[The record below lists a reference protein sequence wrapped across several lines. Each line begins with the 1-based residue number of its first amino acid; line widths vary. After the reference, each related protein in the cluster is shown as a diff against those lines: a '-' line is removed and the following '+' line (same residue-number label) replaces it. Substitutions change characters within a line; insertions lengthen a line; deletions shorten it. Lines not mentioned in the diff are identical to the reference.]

1 MKKKIII
8 AIVVLV
14 ILAAI
19 ITTAVVV
26 YRNNYVGFEAYYDI
40 NTGMVTMR
48 YLGYKPIKCQI
59 VYSDY
64 KSEIME
70 FDRMTEHTFN
80 LPQSSVSGGENVSFF
95 YLEEVTDRGSTP
107 TLFRVDVFKNG
118 KIEFIKP

>member
-26 YRNNYVGFEAYYDI
+26 YRNNYIGFEAYYDTSS
-40 NTGMVTMR
+40 NTVTMR
-48 YLGYKPIKCQI
+48 YIGYQPIKCQI

-70 FDRMTEHTFN
+70 FDRMTEHTFS
-80 LPQSSVSGGENVSFF
+80 LSFISASGGNVSYF
-95 YLEEVTDRGSTP
+95 YLYKVTDRNSY
-107 TLFRVDVFKNG
+107 TLFEVQILENG
-118 KIEFIKP
+118 QIEFIKP

>member
-26 YRNNYVGFEAYYDI
+26 YRNNYIGFEAYYDF
-40 NTGMVTMR
+40 NTGMMTMR
-48 YLGYKPIKCQI
+48 YIGYQPIKCQI

-64 KSEIME
+64 KGEIME
-70 FDRMTEHTFN
+70 FDRMTEHTFS
-80 LPQSSVSGGENVSFF
+80 LPLSSASGGYVSYF
-95 YLEEVTDRGSTP
+95 YLYEVTDRNSH
-107 TLFRVDVFKNG
+107 TLFEVQILENG
-118 KIEFIKP
+118 QVEFIKP